1 VGGRTRHIKTRQYYL
16 WGIKEKGI
24 ISVIW
29 KKETENNYDMFTK
42 NLGIKDFDKHATE
55 YVGNDEYMEA

>member
-1 VGGRTRHIKTRQYYL
+1 MEIN
-16 WGIKEKGI
+16 EKVI

-29 KKETENNYDMFTK
+29 KKVTDNISDMFTK
-42 NLGIKDFDKHATE
+42 NLGRKEFEKNATE